1 MLFWM
6 ILKVAF
12 KSLMANKLRSM
23 LAMLGIIIG
32 VAAVIA
38 MLAIGTGAQ
47 QQILDRIS
55 AMGTNLLIVRP
66 GQRGSFGVMSGTQ
79 LNLTDDDAREILNK
93 VANIHALAP
102 VVGRNYQVKFL
113 NENTNTQ
120 VLGTTLTYLPIRDF
134 EIGDGKMFTDFDVD
148 HWNRVAVIGPVTATN
163 LFGFSD
169 PVGQTVKINGINFRV
184 TGVLKPKGDQGW
196 FNPDDQ
202 IIVPYTVDMH
212 ILMGVTY
219 LREID
224 VECEQGADL
233 NEVQEDIFSLMR
245 QRHKIQPGQPDDVM
259 IQNQA
264 QFIDAFSA
272 SAQIFT
278 VLLGSVGGISLL
290 VGGIGIMNIMLVTV
304 TERTREIGIRKA
316 IGARNFDIL
325 SQFLIEA
332 VLMSAVGG
340 LTGMGLGVGS
350 AWVIGRVFD
359 SFPTIVRPFSIVLA
373 LAFSA
378 AVGIFFGFYPATR
391 AAKLDPIEALRYE

>member
-6 ILKVAF
+6 IVKVAF

-38 MLAIGTGAQ
+38 MLAIGTGAK

-66 GQRGSFGVMSGTQ
+66 SQRGTGGVMSGTQ
-79 LNLTDDDAREILNK
+79 LDLTDDDAKAIIQK
-93 VANIHALAP
+93 VDHIDSLAP
-102 VVGRNYQVKFL
+102 VVGRNFQIKYMH
-113 NENTNTQ
+113 ENTNTQ
-120 VLGTTLTYLPIRDF
+120 VLGTTPTYLPIRDF
-134 EIGDGKMFTDFDVD
+134 EIDTGKMFSDFDVD
-148 HWNRVAVIGPVTATN
+148 HWNRVAVLGPVTASN

-169 PVGQTVKINGINFRV
+169 PIGQTIKINGINFLV
-184 TGVLKPKGDQGW
+184 TGVLKSKGDQGW

-202 IIVPYTVDMH
+202 VIVPYTVDMH
-212 ILMGVTY
+212 ILMGVDF

-224 VECEQGADL
+224 VQCKPGTDL
-233 NEVQEDIFSLMR
+233 DAAQDDLFALMR
-245 QRHKIQPGQPDDVM
+245 VRHKVQPGIPDDVM

-264 QFIDAFSA
+264 QFVEAFGTA
-272 SAQIFT
+272 ATTFT
-278 VLLGSVGGISLL
+278 ILLGTVGGISLL

-316 IGARNFDIL
+316 IGAREFDIL

-332 VLMSAVGG
+332 VLMSGVGG
-340 LTGMGLGVGS
+340 LIGMGLGIASAQLVGTL
-350 AWVIGRVFD
+350 IP
-359 SFPTIVRPFSIVLA
+359 SFPTIVRPYSVIMA
-373 LAFSA
+373 LVFSA